1 MRTETLFET
10 KWELGANISPSRVVV
25 AEDEGEHIEPVALA
39 SDVLLVKLVVLVNR
53 FTQAFH
59 VG

>member
-1 MRTETLFET
+1 M
-10 KWELGANISPSRVVV
+10 V

-59 VG
+59 VGRGRVDV